1 LQAQDFS
8 PEGAGKSLKSPD
20 SLNQFNTYGDA
31 LRENLGPAYQSHKAE
46 YDDILNQAKE
56 YGVEVT
62 FRKGTLAYEP
72 SLTAGKPGRLIL
84 DPDASIGALRHEFKH
99 LLDDA
104 TMGHPG
110 FQIMANRDAFWELE
124 RRGYMEE
131 LNLAR
136 QIKDTKAEQLILQE
150 MQERMNEIFGGE

>member
-1 LQAQDFS
+1 MGDAA
-8 PEGAGKSLKSPD
+8 EGAGESLKAAD
-20 SLNQFNTYGDA
+20 SFYQFNTYGDA
-31 LRENLGPAYQSHKAE
+31 LRESLGPAYQSHKAE
-46 YDDILNQAKE
+46 YDDILRQAKE

-62 FRKGTLAYEP
+62 FRKGILAYEP

-104 TMGHPG
+104 DMGHPG
-110 FQIMANRDAFWELE
+110 FQIMANRDQFWEIE

-131 LNLAR
+131 LGLAR
-136 QIKDTKAEQLILQE
+136 QIKDARAEKLILQE
-150 MQERMNEIFGGE
+150 MQERKKEIFGGE